1 MKRPVP
7 SEYPEYFKTYLDQVK
22 SDNVLKVLES
32 QILDMQFILSDIPE
46 EKENYTYEKGKWTLK
61 EVIGHVIDTERIMAY
76 RALSFA
82 RGNTN
87 PQPGFD
93 PDIFMKNVDFN
104 KRTLYNIAHE
114 FGVVR
119 ESNLILFKSFSE
131 QDLDKIGKANDW
143 NMSVRSLI
151 WVIAGH
157 AIHHLNFIKIKY
169 LD

>member
-1 MKRPVP
+1 MKRPLP
-7 SEYPEYFKTYLDQVK
+7 PEYPDYFKKYIDQVK
-22 SDNVLKVLES
+22 GENVLKVLES

-76 RALSFA
+76 RALCFA
-82 RGNTN
+82 RGTDK
-87 PQPGFD
+87 PQPGYD
-93 PDIFMKNVDFN
+93 PDVFMKNVDFN

-131 QDLDKIGKANDW
+131 GDLDKTGTANDW
-143 NMSVRSLI
+143 DMSVRALI

-157 AIHHLNFIKIKY
+157 AIHHLNVIKTKY